1 MKTFFTPLTTLL
13 FLFTICFTSCTKE
26 DTEDLI
32 LTELSA
38 TDSVSV
44 YVNTGQANLTPP
56 VQVVDFGNSSIQKHK
71 SVLEYLNLDNITY
84 SVSDFRSD
92 AEKVIVRGELYFAPA
107 GSNIEKFLKIGTVTE
122 TDLRQVALYPNIEQ
136 KIQIEGLNMEALVG
150 YIKEGKKVSFMIY
163 GYGDQGFETNFNL
176 KIKTL
181 YTVQGKGVNN

>member
-1 MKTFFTPLTTLL
+1 M
-13 FLFTICFTSCTKE
+13 
-26 DTEDLI
+26 
-32 LTELSA
+32 
-38 TDSVSV
+38 
-44 YVNTGQANLTPP
+44 
-56 VQVVDFGNSSIQKHK
+56 
-71 SVLEYLNLDNITY
+71 DNITY

-92 AEKVIVRGELYFAPA
+92 SEKVIVRGELYFAPA